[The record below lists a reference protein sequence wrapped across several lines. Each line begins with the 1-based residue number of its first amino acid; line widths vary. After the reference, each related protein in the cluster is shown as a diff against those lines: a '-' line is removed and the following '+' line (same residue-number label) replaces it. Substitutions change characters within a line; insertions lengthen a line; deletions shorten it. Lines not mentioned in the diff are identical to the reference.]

1 MERRGNYC
9 HYQVLGSGQPTNGV
23 INNSPRL
30 KIYYALEYKGT
41 IILSVSVSP
50 YPPLVEIVQISD
62 FGYMSNALF
71 ND

>member
-1 MERRGNYC
+1 MLTVS
-9 HYQVLGSGQPTNGV
+9 QKLAIKKWKGV
-23 INNSPRL
+23 GTIAITKSE
-30 KIYYALEYKGT
+30 ALDSLLMGT

-71 ND
+71 YD